1 MAVGTNKTYFSPLCS
16 PDSPVKTKGNKTRA
30 EGKAVC
36 KYDVDLI
43 LNQVAKEASLG
54 R

>member
-16 PDSPVKTKGNKTRA
+16 PDSPVKKKGNKTRA

-36 KYDVDLI
+36 KYDVGDI
-43 LNQVAKEASLG
+43 LNKGAKEASRG
-54 R
+54 K